1 MLAVGQTWLTP
12 ILLFALAPGSQF
24 SAGIL
29 PLGIKDF
36 HFPVFL
42 AASCSPLS
50 CTGMWVLEEKWLR
63 GVEGQLFLSS
73 LASHLRKESWS
84 TSIYRE
90 SGGGLKDGKR
100 WSRERETAPWAWH
113 SRLTS
118 RLLTGERETTI
129 LKHLL
134 FLLFSYYIQLNQLL
148 TITSQ
153 WSNNGKQWTSWGQG
167 LLNKEGSRESE
178 GQRFLGFLSV

>member
-1 MLAVGQTWLTP
+1 MGQTWLTP
-12 ILLFALAPGSQF
+12 ILLFALAPETQF

-42 AASCSPLS
+42 AAG

-84 TSIYRE
+84 ASIYRE
-90 SGGGLKDGKR
+90 PGGGLKDGKR
-100 WSRERETAPWAWH
+100 WGREKETAPWAWH

-118 RLLTGERETTI
+118 RLLTGGRETTI
-129 LKHLL
+129 LKPLL

-167 LLNKEGSRESE
+167 LQNEEGSRESE
-178 GQRFLGFLSV
+178 GQCFLGFLSV